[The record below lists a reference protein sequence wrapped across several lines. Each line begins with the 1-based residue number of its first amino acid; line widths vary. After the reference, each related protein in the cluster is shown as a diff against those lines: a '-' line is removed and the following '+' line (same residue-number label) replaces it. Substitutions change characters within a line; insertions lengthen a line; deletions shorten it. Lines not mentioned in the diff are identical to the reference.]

1 MRIERDADSDGSGE
15 VAVLHMEGGRAN
27 ALNVQFLSQ
36 LNALLDDVEASGARA
51 LVITGYENFFS
62 AGLDLASLEGADRAA
77 VREGLQW
84 LHRLCRRLFTLPL
97 PVVAAIN
104 GHAIA
109 GGCVLALQ
117 ADERIM
123 AQGRARIG
131 LKEVQ
136 LGVGLP
142 VVVVEALRAAVA
154 PSSFV
159 PLALEGQLV
168 GPERAAELGLV
179 QRVIGPDELLAAA
192 VARARELAAPGL
204 GYAHIKASLRAP
216 HAARMDA
223 EWASDLESWLDTW
236 FHEDSVRLRGETV
249 AALAR

>member
-1 MRIERDADSDGSGE
+1 MRLERDED

-27 ALNVQFLSQ
+27 ALNVDFLSG
-36 LNALLDDVEASGARA
+36 LSNLLDEAESSGARA
-51 LVITGYENFFS
+51 LVLTGYDRFFS
-62 AGLDLASLEGADRAA
+62 AGLDLASLETADRAA
-77 VREGLQW
+77 VRESLQW
-84 LHRLCRRLFTLPL
+84 LHRLCRRLFQFPL

-123 AQGRARIG
+123 ADGRALIG

-142 VVVVEALRAAVA
+142 IAVVEALRAAV
-154 PSSFV
+154 PVSSFT

-168 GPERAAELGLV
+168 SAGRAAELGLV
-179 QRVIGPDELLAAA
+179 HSVVTPEDLLSAA
-192 VARARELAAPGL
+192 VARARQLAAPGL
-204 GYAHIKASLRAP
+204 GFAHIKNSLRAP
-216 HAARMDA
+216 YAARMDA
-223 EWASDLESWLDTW
+223 EWASDLEAWLDTW